1 MARSSPLIG
10 LLAGSVA
17 LEQLTAEEYCLMI
30 SEARRSGLLGRL
42 SALYLS
48 PQTLGKYFPESLQ
61 IHSKSALVHVEAF
74 QRDVRRELDHIQHA
88 LSGLSAPVILL
99 KGAAYVLMGNAAA
112 EGRVFSDIDVLVPK
126 QYIGVAEQALMF
138 NGWVGSKLEP
148 YDQRYYREWSHE
160 IPPMT
165 HRRRGTTIDLHHSL
179 VMPTC
184 RIAVDSEKMIRDAI
198 PVDGCGFWWR
208 LKDED
213 MLLHAASHLM
223 LNSEFERGLRDLWDI
238 DLLFRQFSKK
248 SKNFAD
254 SLIERAQEVG
264 LEKIAQQALSLAKR
278 IFGTPIP
285 DRIVSEQLGVFVCLV
300 GCSAST
306 RHSDTRSPWQ
316 GFADALLSYREIYL
330 RLPNRLLAV
339 HLAHKTANLFG
350 RSAKK
355 PLEQTPL

>member
-88 LSGLSAPVILL
+88 LSGLGAPVILL

-138 NGWVGSKLEP
+138 NGWVGSKLDP

-213 MLLHAASHLM
+213 MVLHAASHLM

-238 DLLFRQFSKK
+238 DLLFRQFSER
-248 SKNFAD
+248 SENFAD
-254 SLIERAQEVG
+254 LLMERAQEIG
-264 LEKIAQQALSLAKR
+264 LVRIAQQALYLANR
-278 IFGTPIP
+278 VFGTPVP
-285 DRIVSEQLGVFVCLV
+285 ERIIGKQDGLLIRLLG
-300 GCSAST
+300 SSTST
-306 RHSDTRSPWQ
+306 RHLDTRPRWQ
-316 GFADALLSYREIYL
+316 WLADTLLSYREIYL

-339 HLAHKTANLFG
+339 HLVHKAADLFG
-350 RSAKK
+350 RSTKK
-355 PLEQTPL
+355 AVGEVQL